1 MKGTLKV
8 LLWKHLIVRIRR
20 FIHTP
25 IEIISPVILFIA
37 LFSFKEY
44 LLVPSTR
51 YHDEFNIKQN
61 DPVELNS
68 IIGPSSIFYTPETNL
83 TSLLMSRVEDS
94 LAYQEKY
101 TNAIRKPKITPAL
114 NEAELQK
121 FSKEVWDDFAFIIFQ
136 NVNVTSET
144 WPEKLKYTIRMLKD
158 FKTYSFRSSSDM
170 LGPHEYFGTIYEPF
184 MKLQWAIDRNYL
196 ELLTGNTI
204 TQRVY
209 LQEFPYVRTK
219 ENQMA
224 NQISTLLKILCYLS
238 LLLVFVFLMARLLEE
253 RISGI
258 QELIKMVGVSNNA
271 LGISHVLNVVPA
283 GLVYG
288 VVTTVLVTVSSQ
300 PILPNTNP
308 LLIFIMLVLHYI
320 TVIALAF
327 CSSYIVNNTQYT
339 ETLAVLAYV
348 LLYLPGHLVQ
358 SRELPRWTLPL
369 CGLLPHVPMHWF
381 WDEVAALQQYGMGL
395 SFFYVTSSHT
405 RSSGSVLA
413 CYLCLMVQA
422 FLFFGL
428 AWYLAKVRPG
438 PYGQALPWKF
448 LFQKKY
454 WSKKRVTPDEYEEL
468 EDLKKTTEDPQY
480 FEAAPKNME
489 VGIKIV
495 NVSKVFANQR
505 ALSEVTLDVYKGE
518 ITVLLGHNGA
528 GKTTL
533 MSIIT
538 GMLKATEGNVYVEGL
553 ETVTQKDEMH
563 KILGLCPQHNLFF
576 PDLTVSEHVMFFTML
591 KGVSY
596 TEATKSSRA
605 LLEQL
610 GLADRSSY
618 QSRQLSGGMK
628 RRLQLAC
635 ALAGDAKVLVLDE
648 PTSGLD
654 VETRRGLWDLLLS
667 LRGSRTVLLSTHFME
682 EAEALGDRVAA
693 LHAGR
698 LRCHAT
704 TMHLKRALGTGYRLS
719 FTTIGLPD
727 EPAIT
732 AVITSKIPEATV
744 KETSLN
750 SISYNLPSKSSDKF
764 PSLFSIL
771 ESKRSELGINSI
783 GVGISTLEEVFLKL
797 CSDVTTEFS
806 EDAVDGDS
814 IEPTFKLMT
823 GPRLYF
829 NQLSILIM
837 RQLKYLWSKK
847 ISFLIIQVV
856 IPILCIFGITL
867 LTNNDF
873 ISTDNTRDDTK
884 ISLDLGVYDK
894 MDKRRVFYSV
904 SEDSLK
910 TIRDRNPKVD
920 FETTPDVYGAV
931 LRTGKNDIIEYNKY
945 LFGIELNKTDATIL
959 YTTVVRHAAPVA
971 LNLLTNMIATQLLP
985 YADGQTIT
993 TYNHPID
1000 NSLDSQPNKEEVK
1013 HMFAAALWA
1022 VFVAFEVMMEI
1033 GIPTK
1038 LVRLT
1043 EMTLRNSQSV
1053 VRVQTNVSEP
1063 FRTNDGLRQGDA
1075 LSCLLFNIAL
1085 DKSIHD
1091 SKIETKGTIY
1101 HKSVQI
1107 LGYADDLDVLSKKD
1121 ENSLLV
1127 FERKILR
1134 RIFGAV
1140 MKNEGRRTR
1149 YNHEL
1154 YQMYDEPNVIK
1165 TIKIGRLRW
1174 AGHVLRMDNARVP
1187 KRFLEGRP
1195 EGRRSRGRP
1204 KLRWLDGVE
1213 QDIKILGATSWRE
1226 KASKRSDWRAL
1237 LDQAKVYQI
1246 FLLTVILTTV
1256 VNAVSLP
1263 CKERASGTRHT
1274 HVLSGCAPALH
1285 WAATLLTHALIYA
1298 LVLVLPAVVICVA
1311 FERDHTIDRPDFLGA
1326 MAMTLMLGILAFLA
1340 LVYIVSF
1347 NLGERGSSILLVAM
1361 VFIFG
1366 LFTPTIKSVSD
1377 AFEDEHKDFGDYVL
1391 SALSYSLAPHT
1402 IISFSVAL
1410 SANLTEPLNYFSISD
1425 KTPGGLMIVLFV
1437 QFVIYMAIVILTQYG
1452 VFNMLFDRALNMR
1465 YRPTSHVDPDEMV
1478 RAERTYV
1485 EKAIALPKKQIQD
1498 AMLVNDLHKKY
1509 WRIFGKP
1516 CNAVQG
1522 VSFSVKKGECF
1533 GLLGVNGAG
1542 KSSTFKMMTGIEW
1555 PTRGSLFA
1563 NGHFMSRFSSDYMQS
1578 LGYCPQFSGLDGF
1591 LTGYDNLKLLLTLR
1605 GLNAADVESEIK
1617 AWIETVG
1624 LEQYA
1629 RRAVSGYS
1637 GGCARRLAA
1646 AAALSRGGAVTLL
1659 DEPTAGV
1666 DVAARRRVWA
1676 ALRRAQPH
1684 RAVVVTSHSMDEME
1698 ALCGRI
1704 AIMAGGRVRALG
1716 EPAELRAAHAAGHA
1730 VLIKLT
1736 TPAAT
1741 DVTDSSK
1748 SEVNRLKAALQQ
1760 AFNCTLRDEHKTMLH
1775 YHIES
1780 PLRYSELFSE
1790 LERLKGEFALFED
1803 YSLTETTLEEVFLS
1817 LAREDGPA
1825 PV

>member
-1 MKGTLKV
+1 MRGTLKV
-8 LLWKHLIVRIRR
+8 LLWKHFIVRVRK
-20 FIHTP
+20 FINTP
-25 IEIISPVILFIA
+25 VEIISPAILFIA
-37 LFSFKEY
+37 LFYFKNY
-44 LLVPSTR
+44 IIVPGPN
-51 YHDEFNIKQN
+51 YNGDFDVKQT
-61 DPVELNS
+61 DPVLLNS
-68 IIGPSSIFYTPETNL
+68 VDGVESIYYTPKTDL
-83 TSLLMSRVEDS
+83 TSLLMNNVQNS
-94 LAYQEKY
+94 LAYQKKY
-101 TNAIRKPKITPAL
+101 TNAIKKPKVIPAV
-114 NEAELQK
+114 NELELKK
-121 FSKEVWDDFAFIIFQ
+121 FSKEISLDVAFVIFE
-136 NVNVTSET
+136 NISGT
-144 WPEKLKYTIRMLKD
+144 WPEKLKYTIRIKNNYH
-158 FKTYSFRSSSDM
+158 TYTYRSVDGD
-170 LGPHEYFGTIYEPF
+170 LGPHGYYGIVYEPF
-184 MKLQWAIDRNYL
+184 MKLQWAIDSNYL
-196 ELLTGNTI
+196 ELLTGNKI
-204 TQRVY
+204 KQRVTI
-209 LQEFPYVRTK
+209 QEFPYA
-219 ENQMA
+219 EINEDQMA
-224 NQISTLLKILCYLS
+224 TLFANILKALCYIS
-238 LLLVFVFLMARLLEE
+238 LTLVFVFLMARLLEE
-253 RISGI
+253 RITGI
-258 QELIKMVGVSNNA
+258 QELIKMVGVSNNV
-271 LGISHVLNVVPA
+271 LGISHVINVIPA

-288 VVTTVLVTVSSQ
+288 VVTTVLVTISST
-300 PILPNTNP
+300 PIIPNTNP

-339 ETLAVLAYV
+339 ETLALLVYVVLYIPAR
-348 LLYLPGHLVQ
+348 LLEG
-358 SRELPRWTLPL
+358 RELPRWTLPL

-381 WDEVAALQQYGMGL
+381 WDEVAALQQYGMDL
-395 SFFYVTSSHT
+395 SITDIVYSHNAAN
-405 RSSGSVLA
+405 GSVLT
-413 CYLCLMVQA
+413 CYLCLIIQSCV
-422 FLFFGL
+422 LFGF
-428 AWYLAKVRPG
+428 AAYLAKVRPG
-438 PYGQALPWKF
+438 PYGQALPWNF
-448 LFQKKY
+448 LFQKQY
-454 WSKKRVTPDEYEEL
+454 WSKKKVTPDGHEEL
-468 EDLKKTTEDPQY
+468 EDLEDITNEPEY
-480 FEAAPKNME
+480 FEPPPKDME

-495 NVSKVFANQR
+495 NVSKVFEKHR

-553 ETVTQKDEMH
+553 DTVTQKDEMQ

-576 PDLTVSEHVMFFTML
+576 PDLSVSEHVMFFTLL
-591 KGVSY
+591 KGASY
-596 TEATKSSRA
+596 KEAKESSKA

-610 GLADRSSY
+610 GIADKSFYKSSE
-618 QSRQLSGGMK
+618 LSGGMK

-732 AVITSKIPEATV
+732 AVITSELPDATV

-750 SISYNLPSKSSDKF
+750 SISYNIPSKSSDKF
-764 PSLFSIL
+764 PTLFSLL
-771 ESKRSELGINSI
+771 ESKRSELGIDSI

-797 CSDVTTEFS
+797 CSDVTTAFS
-806 EDAVDGDS
+806 NDNVDGGN
-814 IEPTFKLMT
+814 IEPTFLLMT
-823 GPRLYF
+823 GPRLYCR
-829 NQLSILIM
+829 QLAILIM

-847 ISFLIIQVV
+847 MSFLLIQVLPS
-856 IPILCIFGITL
+856 IMMIIGITII
-867 LTNNDF
+867 TNNDF
-873 ISTDNTRDDTK
+873 IGADSSTENK
-884 ISLDLGVYDK
+884 NISLNLDVYDK
-894 MDKRRVFYSV
+894 MVDRRVLYKVNV
-904 SEDSLK
+904 STVRLE
-910 TIRDRNPKVD
+910 TIEKKYPKVN
-920 FETTPDVYGAV
+920 FEKTSDVITTVLEMSKIDV
-931 LRTGKNDIIEYNKY
+931 LEYNKY
-945 LFGIELNKTDATIL
+945 LVGIELNETDAKVL

-971 LNLLTNMIATQLLP
+971 LNLLTNVIATQLLP
-985 YADGQTIT
+985 YSDGQTVT
-993 TYNHPID
+993 VYNYPFESSYTSL
-1000 NSLDSQPNKEEVK
+1000 NSEDYKSPVSA
-1013 HMFAAALWA
+1013 MLWT
-1022 VFVAFEVMMEI
+1022 VFVVF
-1033 GIPTK
+1033 
-1038 LVRLT
+1038 
-1043 EMTLRNSQSV
+1043 
-1053 VRVQTNVSEP
+1053 SE
-1063 FRTNDGLRQGDA
+1063 FFFL
-1075 LSCLLFNIAL
+1075 CLLFRHFFYIARSANKRCATKQIDMACRRVEHSQRPHERRGPQWRQQWRPPAAL
-1085 DKSIHD
+1085 DAASIHCWHQPRHQMQQIARC
-1091 SKIETKGTIY
+1091 SPPRT
-1101 HKSVQI
+1101 KSVLRIRQPGSVVTRLCSALSLRHWNHSGEFPPIRKGSVSQANIEHMQQGLLKRETTI
-1107 LGYADDLDVLSKKD
+1107 LEDVRRDSVRS
-1121 ENSLLV
+1121 NRLLRWQPRDRAAATEHV
-1127 FERKILR
+1127 HQSETRQVHA
-1134 RIFGAV
+1134 RIPSH
-1140 MKNEGRRTR
+1140 RRT
-1149 YNHEL
+1149 H
-1154 YQMYDEPNVIK
+1154 
-1165 TIKIGRLRW
+1165 
-1174 AGHVLRMDNARVP
+1174 
-1187 KRFLEGRP
+1187 
-1195 EGRRSRGRP
+1195 SRHIQ
-1204 KLRWLDGVE
+1204 KRWLPAKHGVE
-1213 QDIKILGATSWRE
+1213 EPVT
-1226 KASKRSDWRAL
+1226 
-1237 LDQAKVYQI
+1237 
-1246 FLLTVILTTV
+1246 LTTV
-1256 VNAVSLP
+1256 ANAVSLP

-1326 MAMTLMLGILAFLA
+1326 MAVLLLLGILSFLA
-1340 LVYIVSF
+1340 LIYIVSF
-1347 NLGERGSSILLVAM
+1347 HFEERGSGMILVAII
-1361 VFIFG
+1361 FIFG

-1402 IISFSVAL
+1402 LTKIIIYTIVA
-1410 SANLTEPLNYFSISD
+1410 ANLTEPLNYFSISER
-1425 KTPGGLMIVLFV
+1425 TPGGLMIALLV
-1437 QFVIYMAIVILTQYG
+1437 QFIFYMAIVMLTQYG
-1452 VFNMLFDRALNMR
+1452 VFNMMFDRVLNMG
-1465 YRPTSHVDPDEMV
+1465 YRVTLPVDLDEMV

-1485 EKAIALPKKQIQD
+1485 ERAITLPKKQIPD

-1563 NGHFMSRFSSDYMQS
+1563 NGYFMSRFSSDYMQS

-1741 DVTDSSK
+1741 DVTDGPSP
-1748 SEVNRLKAALQQ
+1748 ELNRLKMALKEK
-1760 AFNCTLRDEHKTMLH
+1760 FNCTLRDEHKTMLH